1 MIPNLAIHMNREVN
15 SGYKYNA
22 QKDMLPLYGMS
33 TAKDTFM
40 KQSLAQLMYPLMT
53 FSDTISSYIIENQ
66 PASGELMKNSSLLH
80 SLMIYNVHF
89 HSDERLLVRRKKQLS
104 GYYIV
109 YLITKKWE
117 VVPSRVLHLLFY
129 VIPCSVSTSIRL
141 RL

>member
-1 MIPNLAIHMNREVN
+1 MNREVN

-40 KQSLAQLMYPLMT
+40 ETVAGAAHVSTDDIL
-53 FSDTISSYIIENQ
+53 DTISSYIIENQ

-89 HSDERLLVRRKKQLS
+89 H
-104 GYYIV
+104 
-109 YLITKKWE
+109 
-117 VVPSRVLHLLFY
+117 P
-129 VIPCSVSTSIRL
+129 
-141 RL
+141 